1 MVRTLIT
8 IDDKELAKLDRL
20 AKKQKK
26 SRAQLMREALSQYV
40 RRYDN
45 EKNEWQQIL
54 KGVEGLWAHKN
65 IDTDKYLEEIRK
77 DWDR

>member
-8 IDDKELAKLDRL
+8 IDEKELAKLDRL

-26 SRAQLMREALSQYV
+26 SRAQLMREAVSQYV
-40 RRYDN
+40 KRYDN
-45 EKNEWQQIL
+45 EKNEWYQIL